1 MNKQIIAIAASVA
14 ILGIALFSMNL
25 FGKESLKTSPKNVG
39 TTSISS
45 KPLAVATPAP
55 SIVLKD
61 LNGTEYDLS
70 KMTGEKIYVKFWA
83 SWCSICLAGLEEVDQ
98 LAGQTNDFKIFTIV
112 SPNSNGEQNA
122 ADFTEWFKSLE
133 QKNIIV
139 LLDENGVVAKQYGV
153 RAYPTSVFIAS
164 DGALIKTVPGHM
176 DNESIKTIFEGI
188 Q

>member
-1 MNKQIIAIAASVA
+1 MNKQIIAIAASIA
-14 ILGIALFSMNL
+14 ILGIALYSMNF
-25 FGKESLKTSPKNVG
+25 FGKETLKMDSNSIGTSPM
-39 TTSISS
+39 TSETVTAAN
-45 KPLAVATPAP
+45 LAP
-55 SIVLKD
+55 SIILKD
-61 LNGTEYDLS
+61 INGTEYDLS

-83 SWCSICLAGLEEVDQ
+83 SWCSICLAGLEEFNQ
-98 LAGQTNDFKIFTIV
+98 LAGQTNDFKVFTIV

-164 DGALIKTVPGHM
+164 DGTLIKTMPGHM

-188 Q
+188 K